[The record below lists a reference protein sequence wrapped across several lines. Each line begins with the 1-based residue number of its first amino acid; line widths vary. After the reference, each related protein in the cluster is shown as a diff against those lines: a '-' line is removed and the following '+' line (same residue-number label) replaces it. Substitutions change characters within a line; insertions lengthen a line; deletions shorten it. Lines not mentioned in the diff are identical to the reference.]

1 MSNWSSLSEFLAMGG
16 YALFVWGSYGVT
28 ALCMV
33 VEVVLLLRRK
43 RTLLQ
48 RLSRTNR
55 VTAEVSKSNEVQT

>member
-1 MSNWSSLSEFLAMGG
+1 MSNWSSLSDFLAMGG

-28 ALCMV
+28 ALCMA

>member
-16 YALFVWGSYGVT
+16 YAPFVWGSYGVT